1 MSYTDFND
9 LHVSQG
15 LYAVREQLF
24 KALQSPVIS
33 KPAAND
39 AQDTAPDW
47 MTDDIPASA
56 YESEID
62 PSLNPPKDAEPLMTV
77 EKLVQRY
84 LLTMPDAK
92 IWDAYKKQLIKKH
105 AFVTFVGKKLFDQWN
120 GHEDRRTVDQAS
132 IMEQARAAQVK
143 QGSGVN
149 AALSRYIYIYPTDR
163 VWDGEKKDSVPIS
176 SLKYAIAEHFD
187 DWLKHPQ
194 RKQIDEDQLK
204 FDPTQKLG
212 SDCINTFR
220 GLPLVPRS
228 DTSCKNIKR
237 LVAMLC
243 NDDPEVYLWLCRW
256 LALPLQKVGTKM
268 ATAILMHS
276 DVHGSGKSLLF
287 DGIVKQLYGEYAAT
301 LGQHQLESQYTDWR
315 ARKLFGL
322 FEEVLS
328 RDQKYT
334 HTGTIK
340 HMITGTTHRIE
351 KKFVSGWEEANHMN
365 AVFLSNEVQPF
376 PLEESDRRLMVI
388 WPEKKLPD
396 SLQADV
402 VVEMENGGIEAFYH
416 YLLTLD
422 LQGFNAHSK
431 PLMTEAKERLIDF
444 GRPGWDLF
452 YREWER
458 DSLDVPYMT
467 CLAKDLYRYYE
478 RWCRRMGER
487 SLSASKLVGFLR
499 TKVRYRRDLH
509 YNIAQGKY
517 KGNFFVVGIAPVDMS
532 QQIWLSE
539 CVQKFRLALEADN
552 EA

>member
-1 MSYTDFND
+1 MSNKLNDFND
-9 LHVSQG
+9 LHVTQG
-15 LYAVREQLF
+15 IDVLRHQLYT
-24 KALQSPVIS
+24 ALQSGVIQQ
-33 KPAAND
+33 PPAND
-39 AQDTAPDW
+39 EPPAYCSDEIPPEFY
-47 MTDDIPASA
+47 DI
-56 YESEID
+56 ESETSQQ
-62 PSLNPPKDAEPLMTV
+62 PTKVSEPISV

-92 IWDAYKKQLIKKH
+92 IWDAHRQQLIKKH

-120 GHEDRRTVDQAS
+120 GHEDRRTIDQAS
-132 IMEQARAAQVK
+132 IIEQARAAQVK
-143 QGSGVN
+143 QGSGVS
-149 AALSRYIYIYPTDR
+149 AALDRYIYIYPTDR
-163 VWDGEKKDSVPIS
+163 VWDNEKKDQVPIS
-176 SLKYAIAEHFD
+176 ALKYAIAEHFD

-194 RKQIDEDQLK
+194 RKQIDENQLQ
-204 FDPTQKLG
+204 FDPTQKLSG
-212 SDCINTFR
+212 DCINTFR
-220 GLPLVPRS
+220 GLPLVPR
-228 DTSCKNIKR
+228 DDASCRYIKR
-237 LVAMLC
+237 MIGMLC

-256 LALPLQKVGTKM
+256 LALPLQNVGTKM

-287 DGIVKQLYGEYAAT
+287 DGIIKPLYGEYGAT

-376 PLEESDRRLMVI
+376 PLEESDRRFMVI
-388 WPEKKLPD
+388 WPEKKLPED
-396 SLQADV
+396 LQANV
-402 VVEMENGGIEAFYH
+402 VQEMENGGREAFYQ

-422 LQGFNAHSK
+422 LQGFTAHSK
-431 PLMTEAKERLIDF
+431 PIMTEAKERLIDF

-458 DSLDVPYMT
+458 GGLDAPYMT

-487 SLSASKLVGFLR
+487 SLSASKLTGFLR
-499 TKVRYRRDLH
+499 TKLRYRVDLH
-509 YNIAQGKY
+509 YNISLAKL
-517 KGNFFVVGIAPVDMS
+517 KGNFFVVGQPPQGKS

-539 CVQKFRLALEADN
+539 CVQQFRLAIDSDHDA
-552 EA
+552 